1 MSRLTMVPVGKE
13 ALRQR
18 RRQALLRLAALMLL
32 LAVAAAG
39 LWWMKD
45 RITGYLVKV
54 TVELQAAKMGQ
65 LAETR
70 ELPGWV
76 IRDERI
82 VHASMAGHV
91 QRLVKDG
98 DRVRVGAPVVRLK
111 GLSPVGE
118 EMGSYQ
124 DLPSPRAGLIV
135 YRLDGLE
142 EVLNPRVLDE
152 LSTEQL
158 NTLAERP
165 QEIPPDGL
173 AQAGQ
178 GLFKVIDNV
187 EKAYFLTHYDV
198 KDLGEPL
205 VPSRRLTLA
214 LNAAGPNFYGKVLQV
229 RGTDDVWAVIQLVN
243 PPAEVFKRRQLPL
256 QIVDK
261 IHKGILLSKD
271 TLIERNGEKG
281 VWLAVK
287 NRAEWRPIQVK
298 ATIGDQVI
306 IDGVAEGELV
316 VQNPALLREG
326 QEIK

>member
-18 RRQALLRLAALMLL
+18 RRQAFLRLAAVALL
-32 LAVAAAG
+32 LAVLGAG

-45 RITGYLVKV
+45 KITGYLVKV
-54 TVELQAAKMGQ
+54 TVDLQAAKNGQ

-76 IRDERI
+76 IRDEKV

-111 GLSPVGE
+111 GVSSVGE
-118 EMGSYQ
+118 EMGSQQ

-142 EVLNPRVLDE
+142 EVLDPRSLDE

-158 NTLAERP
+158 AALAERP
-165 QEIPPDGL
+165 AEIPPDGL

-187 EKAYFLTHYDV
+187 EKAHFLTHYNV
-198 KDLGEPL
+198 KDLGGAL

-214 LNAAGPNFYGKVLQV
+214 LSASGPTFYGKVLQV
-229 RGTDDVWAVIQLVN
+229 RGTDDVWAVIQLLN
-243 PPAEVFKRRQLPL
+243 PPADVFKSRRLPL
-256 QIVDK
+256 RIVDK

-271 TLIERNGEKG
+271 TLVDRNGEKG

-287 NRAEWRPIQVK
+287 NRAEWRPVQIKV
-298 ATIGDQVI
+298 AVGDQLIV
-306 IDGVAEGELV
+306 DGVAEGELV
-316 VQNPALLREG
+316 VLNPALVREG